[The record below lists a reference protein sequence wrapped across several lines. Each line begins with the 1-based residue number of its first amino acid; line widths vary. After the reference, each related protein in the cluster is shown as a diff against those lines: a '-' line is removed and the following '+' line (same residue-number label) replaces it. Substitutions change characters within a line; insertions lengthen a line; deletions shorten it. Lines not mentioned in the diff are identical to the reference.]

1 MVIRIFIFFDVTIGD
16 TDGVVPASVAEPEPV
31 GANIN
36 AWVGDC
42 LVSP

>member
-16 TDGVVPASVAEPEPV
+16 TDGVVPAGVVPASVAEPEPV

-36 AWVGDC
+36 A
-42 LVSP
+42 